1 MATYYV
7 RTDGNDSNAGTG
19 PATNQAWQTIGKAL
33 GATGIGSGDTLYVAP
48 GDYRQTATIT
58 VGGTYSAVTS
68 VIGDPTGSQFSG
80 ITPGRVLIT
89 NRLSNDLGN
98 ASGTFT
104 LFSLTSKNFLRFSNF
119 VFEQSGNQGIFTT
132 IDCVELRWNKCWFQ
146 IGRAHV

>member
-58 VGGTYSAVTS
+58 VGGTYSTATQ

-89 NRLSNDLGN
+89 NRLTNDVGN
-98 ASGTFT
+98 SAGTFALFT
-104 LFSLTSKNFLRFSNF
+104 LSSKNYLQFYYSHLLLYLHKKHHK
-119 VFEQSGNQGIFTT
+119 V
-132 IDCVELRWNKCWFQ
+132 
-146 IGRAHV
+146 